1 MPESYNDAARIC
13 GRFHAA
19 SLLGNALP
27 AEAAVTIANKT
38 VKVAGGAGAKGPDG
52 PSLDLPPGKYS
63 YSIRMPNQSVKRDD
77 VEIGADET
85 WGLLIGPGGA
95 MPLQMY

>member
-1 MPESYNDAARIC
+1 MLESYNDAARIC

-19 SLLGNALP
+19 CA
-27 AEAAVTIANKT
+27 
-38 VKVAGGAGAKGPDG
+38 
-52 PSLDLPPGKYS
+52 
-63 YSIRMPNQSVKRDD
+63 

-85 WGLLIGPGGA
+85 WGLLIGSGGA